1 MKRFPILATV
11 ALLLLTALPAVVNA
25 QVCGGYG
32 QPACPPAQPERPAEE
47 DGEVETTTP
56 CSTIVVQ
63 GDNWGSNT
71 VIFIDREFDEDC
83 PGEGDPD
90 DVLTNSGDDT
100 RARSAS
106 IAERT
111 EVTAAEDGT
120 FIAELR
126 VPADAVGE
134 YEVVISGEGTDG
146 TAKRQTYT
154 YNVDPAANF
163 TANASATPAEDG
175 NGPTMALA
183 AILAALILAVGFSW
197 PTVVGRFRQ

>member
-32 QPACPPAQPERPAEE
+32 QPACPPAQPERPDEE

-71 VIFIDREFDEDC
+71 VIFIDREFDENC
-83 PGEGDPD
+83 PGEGEPD
-90 DVLTNSGDDT
+90 DVLNDSGDDT
-100 RARSAS
+100 LARSVS
-106 IAERT
+106 TAERT

-126 VPADAVGE
+126 VPADAVGD
-134 YEVVISGEGTDG
+134 YEVVISGESTDG

-163 TANASATPAEDG
+163 TTNASTAASEDG

-183 AILAALILAVGFSW
+183 AVLAALILAVGFSW
-197 PTVVGRFRQ
+197 PSLVAKVRR